1 MSAKTVY
8 VQCTHLYRT
17 RILTNI
23 HVILKRSVQEPPP
36 HHTASQYIYRGQV
49 MAPAQLCFFLS
60 SYSGFLHQ

>member
-49 MAPAQLCFFLS
+49 MAPAQLCF
-60 SYSGFLHQ
+60 